1 MDRGKFSLETV
12 CVLFALKCQYPAR
25 VFLIRGNH
33 EDAGINQHMGFY
45 DECVSR
51 MGAVN
56 GAARHCR
63 HSPPPLAPSPP
74 PRGPALRCVLVCT
87 HETFTKAG
95 PFSVARLKMGLAF
108 HDRLAYSR
116 VHRRSA
122 SLSAAD
128 VWQDGDGLG
137 LLLFRDHVHCLASV
151 SAWSA
156 PGNALRPALCGWLW
170 PRTELILPD
179 SDILGCLVCTDKRGC
194 RRLLRRVG
202 ISPEWF
208 CAATADQEI
217 DSSAV
222 VLDKADPLAWRGSS
236 ARSSARLLLQ

>member
-1 MDRGKFSLETV
+1 MRVWHEGRH
-12 CVLFALKCQYPAR
+12 FAVHLSVHA
-25 VFLIRGNH
+25 
-33 EDAGINQHMGFY
+33 
-45 DECVSR
+45 
-51 MGAVN
+51 
-56 GAARHCR
+56 
-63 HSPPPLAPSPP
+63 
-74 PRGPALRCVLVCT
+74 
-87 HETFTKAG
+87 KAG
-95 PFSVARLKMGLAF
+95 PFSVARLKMGLPF

-116 VHRRSA
+116 VHRESA

-128 VWQDGDGLG
+128 VWQGGDGLG